1 MRRMR
6 NKASEVLGILP
17 DILCSSAGETVAICI
32 IASDGGVKG
41 LLSPASLHLLS
52 AMSMD
57 YLAKQ
62 EKIK

>member
-1 MRRMR
+1 M
-6 NKASEVLGILP
+6 LGILP